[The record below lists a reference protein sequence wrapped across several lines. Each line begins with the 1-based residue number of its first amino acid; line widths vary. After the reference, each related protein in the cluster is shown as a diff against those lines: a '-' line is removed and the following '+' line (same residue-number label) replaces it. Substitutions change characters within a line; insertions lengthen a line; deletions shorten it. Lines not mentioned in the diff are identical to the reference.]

1 MKYEALVNFTGVIT
15 MSKGEVRELTDPL
28 IIKDLLQA
36 KYIKKV
42 TTPRKTTNK
51 KQRGDYM
58 EEITKVSEITVNY
71 LAEYLRIYELD
82 EKETSLLNNLL
93 NVAKSYIKS
102 YTGQDDLDK
111 YQDFVIVTLV
121 LVQDMYDNRTLY
133 VDTKNLNT
141 VVETILGM
149 HSVNLL

>member
-1 MKYEALVNFTGVIT
+1 
-15 MSKGEVRELTDPL
+15 
-28 IIKDLLQA
+28 
-36 KYIKKV
+36 
-42 TTPRKTTNK
+42 
-51 KQRGDYM
+51 M
-58 EEITKVSEITVNY
+58 EGITKVSEITVNY

>member
-1 MKYEALVNFTGVIT
+1 MK
-15 MSKGEVRELTDPL
+15 
-28 IIKDLLQA
+28 
-36 KYIKKV
+36 
-42 TTPRKTTNK
+42 
-51 KQRGDYM
+51 
-58 EEITKVSEITVNY
+58 EITRVSEITVNY

-82 EKETSLLNNLL
+82 EKETSLLDNLL
-93 NVAKSYIKS
+93 NVAESYIES

>member
-1 MKYEALVNFTGVIT
+1 MK
-15 MSKGEVRELTDPL
+15 
-28 IIKDLLQA
+28 
-36 KYIKKV
+36 
-42 TTPRKTTNK
+42 
-51 KQRGDYM
+51 
-58 EEITKVSEITVNY
+58 EITKVSEITVND

-82 EKETSLLNNLL
+82 ENEIALLNNLL
-93 NVAKSYIKS
+93 NVAKSFIKS

-133 VDTKNLNT
+133 VDTNNLNT

>member
-1 MKYEALVNFTGVIT
+1 MN
-15 MSKGEVRELTDPL
+15 
-28 IIKDLLQA
+28 
-36 KYIKKV
+36 
-42 TTPRKTTNK
+42 
-51 KQRGDYM
+51 
-58 EEITKVSEITVNY
+58 EITKVSEITVKD

-82 EKETSLLNNLL
+82 EKETALLNNLL
-93 NVAKSYIKS
+93 NVAKNYIKS

>member
-1 MKYEALVNFTGVIT
+1 
-15 MSKGEVRELTDPL
+15 
-28 IIKDLLQA
+28 
-36 KYIKKV
+36 
-42 TTPRKTTNK
+42 
-51 KQRGDYM
+51 M

-71 LAEYLRIYELD
+71 LAEYLRIYDLD
-82 EKETSLLNNLL
+82 ENEIALLNNLL

>member
-1 MKYEALVNFTGVIT
+1 
-15 MSKGEVRELTDPL
+15 
-28 IIKDLLQA
+28 
-36 KYIKKV
+36 
-42 TTPRKTTNK
+42 
-51 KQRGDYM
+51 M

-71 LAEYLRIYELD
+71 LAEYLRIYEID
-82 EKETSLLNNLL
+82 KKEISLLNNLL